1 MLKLSLIMPQ
11 KTKEQKIRAQ
21 IHKNLSKKESLE
33 YKVSEQEKQ
42 EARVVKKDLTKTALI
57 TLVILCIEFLT
68 FYATLRGVAL

>member
-11 KTKEQKIRAQ
+11 KTKKQKIRAQ
-21 IHKNLSKKESLE
+21 KHQPVSKNEVSFYKLSD
-33 YKVSEQEKQ
+33 QEMS
-42 EARVVKKDLTKTALI
+42 EARVVKHDLTKTALI